1 MSQRDRTSE
10 EAEHAVATLFART
23 RDEAGRATLARL
35 EARAASI
42 ASGEHS
48 KGAAGWWR
56 WALGGAVLA
65 GGAAAAVALAT
76 SSAPDEAG
84 PVAVPVAGGERPDP
98 RGTPDDP
105 MRPTTPTTPDP
116 TAQPWALDDS
126 ALAFE
131 AGWDEE
137 DELGL
142 DPVPDLD
149 SEDPEDLDAMQAGY
163 EAVLGS

>member
-1 MSQRDRTSE
+1 MSRRDQHPE
-10 EAEHAVATLFART
+10 DAEHAVATLFTRT

-42 ASGEHS
+42 ASAEDR

-98 RGTPDDP
+98 
-105 MRPTTPTTPDP
+105 TTPTTPDP
-116 TAQPWALDDS
+116 ADRTAQPWAPDDT
-126 ALAFE
+126 ALALE
-131 AGWDEE
+131 ANWDEE

-142 DPVPDLD
+142 DAMPDVD
-149 SEDPEDLDAMQAGY
+149 SDDPDDLDAMQAGY